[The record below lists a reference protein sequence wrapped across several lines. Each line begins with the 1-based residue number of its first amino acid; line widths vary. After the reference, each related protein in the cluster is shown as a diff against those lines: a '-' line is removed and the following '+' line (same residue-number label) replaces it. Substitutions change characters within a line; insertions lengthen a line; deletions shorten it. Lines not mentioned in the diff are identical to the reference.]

1 MKVYL
6 QKRPV
11 QKYAG
16 YDVVVMDLIT
26 KRKIEALPELI
37 RVARAALTELCDTE
51 STNQELIDEL
61 DKAISEVI

>member
-6 QKRPV
+6 QKRFN

-16 YDVVVMDLIT
+16 YDAVAMDLIT

-37 RVARAALTELCDTE
+37 RVARAALAELCNVE

-61 DKAISEVI
+61 DKVISEAL

>member
-16 YDVVVMDLIT
+16 YDVVAMDDVT

-37 RVARAALTELCDTE
+37 RVARTALCDME
-51 STNQELIDEL
+51 STNQDLIDEL
-61 DKAISEVI
+61 DKVISEAI

>member
-16 YDVVVMDLIT
+16 YDAVAMDETT

-51 STNQELIDEL
+51 STNQDLIDEL
-61 DKAISEVI
+61 DKAISEAI